1 MSTLATDSGI
11 GAHAPSPPS
20 RRARRDA
27 RARRGAL
34 AVAAVAVAL
43 GVALPILAGL
53 VTQPV
58 QSVRIS
64 GEFAQVSKAD
74 FERAME
80 PLLAPGLLRIDVE
93 ALRRAA
99 LDVPW
104 VREVTVRR
112 VWPDGLEISVAEREA
127 VARWAGGGYL
137 ERGGGH
143 FRSEGRAG
151 LGALPVLAGPEGMQQ
166 RVLALHAELERV
178 FKPLGI
184 RVAATE
190 LTPRGVLYATLD
202 GGPRLVMRSG
212 ALPGEAV
219 VYART
224 FAKLMGD
231 RLHEIERIDFRYPN
245 GFAVRARPNA
255 DGSGGGG

>member
-1 MSTLATDSGI
+1 MSALTSDSDF
-11 GAHAPSPPS
+11 
-20 RRARRDA
+20 DA
-27 RARRGAL
+27 RALSPPARRPRRGAL
-34 AVAAVAVAL
+34 AAAAVAVAL
-43 GVALPILAGL
+43 GVALPVLAGL

-64 GEFAQVSKAD
+64 GELSQVSKAD

-99 LDVPW
+99 LDIRW

-127 VARWAGGGYL
+127 IARWAGGGYL

-143 FRSEGRAG
+143 FRPEGGVG
-151 LGALPVLAGPEGMQQ
+151 LDALPLLVGPKGTQQ
-166 RVLALHAELERV
+166 RVLALHVELERV
-178 FKPLGI
+178 LKPLGM
-184 RVAATE
+184 RVTATE

-212 ALPGEAV
+212 ALAGEAA

-224 FAKLMGD
+224 LAKLMGD

-255 DGSGGGG
+255 DDSGGAG